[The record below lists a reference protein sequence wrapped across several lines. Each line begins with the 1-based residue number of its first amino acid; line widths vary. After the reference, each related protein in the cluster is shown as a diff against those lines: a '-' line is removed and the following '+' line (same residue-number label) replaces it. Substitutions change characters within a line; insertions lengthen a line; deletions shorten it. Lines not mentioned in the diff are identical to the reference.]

1 MLLPLM
7 SFFFFLYECVCV
19 FVSFLFFFVG
29 LPFILLR

>member
-7 SFFFFLYECVCV
+7 SFFFFRMSM
-19 FVSFLFFFVG
+19 FVRLFRSFFFVG